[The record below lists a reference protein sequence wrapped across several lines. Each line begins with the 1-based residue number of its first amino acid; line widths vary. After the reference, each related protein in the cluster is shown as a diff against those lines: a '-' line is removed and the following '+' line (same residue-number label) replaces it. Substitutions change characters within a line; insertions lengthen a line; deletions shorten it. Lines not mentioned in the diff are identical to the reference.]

1 MAQISQFCTFYLDN
15 LLFGVELKHVKEVGR
30 PLDITQFPLAPAV
43 VSGLINLRGQVVTAV
58 ELRRRLM
65 LEPRPAGAT
74 VMNVVVRSADG
85 AVILLVDD
93 IGDVVDV
100 DESTFEPAPEML
112 SPRMRSMI
120 LGIHKLQGRLLH
132 VLDTESACE
141 MADLV
146 EAGAL
151 ADRPLAGSLGGSAEG
166 RR

>member
-1 MAQISQFCTFYLDN
+1 
-15 LLFGVELKHVKEVGR
+15 
-30 PLDITQFPLAPAV
+30 
-43 VSGLINLRGQVVTAV
+43 
-58 ELRRRLM
+58 
-65 LEPRPAGAT
+65 
-74 VMNVVVRSADG
+74 MNVVVRSADG
-85 AVILLVDD
+85 AVILLVDE

-146 EAGAL
+146 EAGA
-151 ADRPLAGSLGGSAEG
+151 DRSSLDRSLEPEPEP
-166 RR
+166 